1 MKTYKA
7 KIKTWLWIL
16 TGTVSALLLSSM
28 ASSDYGE
35 NPDSYNDSDETVFD
49 RPGDD
54 RRGYDRLDFQTRSLA
69 LGSRIGVPADL
80 VGRAKQGMLGL
91 PPLEIP
97 ESNPLTEERVAL
109 GRKVFFDRRLSLNRT
124 QSCAMCHIAEQGFT
138 NNETR
143 TAVGIMGRSV
153 GRNAPTLYN
162 VGFFDELFHDSRE
175 QTLEQLVWQPM
186 LDKNEMANPSIG
198 YVLRTIESLPDYDGR
213 FEAAFDGRGPDIDTV
228 PKALAAYQR
237 TLISGNSAFD
247 RWYYGD
253 EEDAMSESQIRGFG
267 IFSGRGQCIA
277 CHTVKEDHALFTDQ
291 KLHNTGVGVERS
303 RRSASSEGSRV
314 LIAPGVYINVSEET
328 IRTVGSRLA
337 PDLGRN
343 RITEDPDDR
352 WHFKTPSLRNVSLT
366 APYMHDGSLATLE
379 EVVDFYND
387 GGVPNPLQDDRIEPL
402 GLNEQEQ
409 EDLVAFLRSLT
420 GEYRELVSDAFAAPI
435 GNVGVERR
443 IVPFEFGEDL

>member
-1 MKTYKA
+1 MKTG
-7 KIKTWLWIL
+7 LWIL
-16 TGTVSALLLSSM
+16 AGIGSALLLSFM
-28 ASSDYGE
+28 ASADYAEDTDSSADSGE
-35 NPDSYNDSDETVFD
+35 NIFD

-54 RRGYDRLDFQTRSLA
+54 RRGYDRPDFQTRSLA
-69 LGSRIGVPADL
+69 LESRIGVPADL

-175 QTLEQLVWQPM
+175 ESLEQLAWQPM

-198 YVLRTIESLPDYDGR
+198 YVLQTIESLPDYDGR

-237 TLISGNSAFD
+237 TLISGNSPFD
-247 RWYYGD
+247 RWYFGD
-253 EEDAMSESQIRGFG
+253 EEDAITESQIRGFE

-277 CHTVKEDHALFTDQ
+277 CHTVKEDYALFTDQ

-303 RRSASSEGSRV
+303 RRSGSSEGSRV
-314 LIAPGVYINVSEET
+314 LIAPGVYMNISEET

-337 PDLGRN
+337 PDLGRY

-366 APYMHDGSLATLE
+366 APYMHDGSLDSLE
-379 EVVDFYND
+379 AVVEFYND
-387 GGVPNPLQDDRIEPL
+387 GGIENPLQDERIQPL
-402 GLNEQEQ
+402 GLTEQER

-420 GEYRELVSDAFAAPI
+420 GEYRELVSDAFAAPV

-443 IVPFEFGEDL
+443 IVPLEPGEGL